1 MNCASFPMQDLAS
14 LLQFIFGI
22 LSLIS
27 CMLIILPFFFIS
39 KLNTFYFR
47 VILYLCINDAVRS
60 IIYLWPISSLNTD
73 YLCEVLSVI
82 HTACLLNS
90 IIWSMLIFQAFYKI
104 LNPEHF
110 PIEKLEKFWL
120 LTTLFM
126 TPVLCTLPILTNS
139 YKLNYT
145 LCTFGDDTVS
155 NYWRFTLFFLPAW
168 VFSVLAVVYCCLVYR
183 HEGDSEIGLLKSII
197 MKKIL
202 AYPAYME
209 VVLVLLTV
217 LRVLQLFV
225 ESNCLIEW
233 MYLVSEGMLEIQGFF
248 NFVCFVMI
256 SEVQSGVR
264 CLFRRPH
271 KKTIAVSSSS
281 GTNLLYSE
289 YSTSVIN
296 V

>member
-1 MNCASFPMQDLAS
+1 MNCASFSMQDITS

-27 CMLIILPFFFIS
+27 CMFIMISYFFIT

-47 VILYLCINDAVRS
+47 VILYLCLNDAIRS
-60 IIYLWPISSLNTD
+60 IIYLWPISSLKID
-73 YLCEVLSVI
+73 FLCKFLSVV
-82 HTACLLNS
+82 HTSCLLNS

-120 LTTLFM
+120 LTTLII
-126 TPVLCTLPILTNS
+126 TPILCTLPILTDS

-145 LCTFGDDTVS
+145 LCTFGDDSVA
-155 NYWRFTLFFLPAW
+155 NYWRFSLFFVPAW
-168 VFSVLAVVYCCLVYR
+168 IFSILAVVYAYLVFKFK
-183 HEGDSEIGLLKSII
+183 EDTELGLLKKII

-217 LRVLQLFV
+217 LRILQLIV
-225 ESNCLIEW
+225 EENCVVEW

-248 NFVCFVMI
+248 NFICFVMI
-256 SEVQSGVR
+256 SEVQSGLR
-264 CLFRRPH
+264 ALFQKLH
-271 KKTIAVSSSS
+271 KKTFLVSSA
-281 GTNLLYSE
+281 GTNLLYTE
-289 YSTSVIN
+289 YSQSVVN